1 MHVRVFFQ
9 LCNMWWMCLPLAE
22 IAWSVFT
29 SLLPRSSMNRSYLL
43 WKWAHALF
51 KGSWPSVLVLVSSV
65 WLKKRKNEQM
75 RASQKQPLKFA
86 KKKKQAFFWGG
97 GESFMGS
104 LQHHQGAQQHNSSSK
119 HDRVCRHFVLPVSD
133 GQSPTDDLYAALPAG
148 VEDFMILLHIAPPPH
163 TLILVPRVIS
173 TMDRSW
179 KLYQKGFDP
188 VMTLRQQV
196 PVHWVIHDPKVVRLL
211 LN

>member
-1 MHVRVFFQ
+1 MALGFGFGVFS
-9 LCNMWWMCLPLAE
+9 LTEEEEKRADEGKSKTTTE
-22 IAWSVFT
+22 IC
-29 SLLPRSSMNRSYLL
+29 
-43 WKWAHALF
+43 
-51 KGSWPSVLVLVSSV
+51 
-65 WLKKRKNEQM
+65 
-75 RASQKQPLKFA
+75 
-86 KKKKQAFFWGG
+86 KKKKTGFFLGG
-97 GESFMGS
+97 GGNLSWGRCNITKVLNNTIHLPSMIGCAVTAG
-104 LQHHQGAQQHNSSSK
+104 L
-119 HDRVCRHFVLPVSD
+119 HFVLPVSD

>member
-1 MHVRVFFQ
+1 M
-9 LCNMWWMCLPLAE
+9 LCLKVHGPRFWFWCLQFD
-22 IAWSVFT
+22 WRRGKT
-29 SLLPRSSMNRSYLL
+29 SR
-43 WKWAHALF
+43 W
-51 KGSWPSVLVLVSSV
+51 GQV
-65 WLKKRKNEQM
+65 KNNHWNLQ
-75 RASQKQPLKFA
+75 
-86 KKKKQAFFWGG
+86 KKKNRLFFGG
-97 GESFMGS
+97 GGNLSWGRCNITKVLNNTIHLPSMIGCAVTAG
-104 LQHHQGAQQHNSSSK
+104 L
-119 HDRVCRHFVLPVSD
+119 HFVLPVSG
-133 GQSPTDDLYAALPAG
+133 GQSPTDDLYAALPTG
-148 VEDFMILLHIAPPPH
+148 VEDFMILLHIAPPHTHTH